1 MKSPSHGRR
10 VIEVV
15 PEHRSRS
22 ERRSPRSVVG
32 GWSRQSPCVRSERRS
47 PRAVVGEW
55 SSESP
60 STSVVWPESPST
72 SVVWPEFSSTV
83 VVLANP
89 EA

>member
-1 MKSPSHGRR
+1 MKSPSRGRR
-10 VIEVV
+10 VIEAV
-15 PEHRSRS
+15 PKHRSRS
-22 ERRSPRSVVG
+22 EQRSPRSMVG
-32 GWSRQSPCVRSERRS
+32 GLSRQSLCVRSERRS

-72 SVVWPEFSSTV
+72 NVVWPESSSTV
-83 VVLANP
+83 VVLASP